1 MLCREHQ
8 NQLALLEAELKRS
21 CSEFAQTE
29 NLDCSVRNSEAC
41 RRGGAKPPQACY
53 ENCKDISTQRLP
65 FQFFFQRHFESR
77 CLKLAS
83 SLQLGIILI
92 QSNLCTRRHHADAVG
107 QRPQL
112 GFQSTGL
119 SELFKS
125 NWLGLTKEVLLATL
139 HPLCEVCCSRLRCKH
154 QDPMQS
160 H

>member
-1 MLCREHQ
+1 M
-8 NQLALLEAELKRS
+8 K
-21 CSEFAQTE
+21 
-29 NLDCSVRNSEAC
+29 
-41 RRGGAKPPQACY
+41 
-53 ENCKDISTQRLP
+53 NCKDISTQRLS

-119 SELFKS
+119 SEIFKS
-125 NWLGLTKEVLLATL
+125 NWLGPTKEVLVATL
-139 HPLCEVCCSRLRCKH
+139 HPCVKSAVPDTEMQASGSHAEPLAARWVRKREIKDSTPQADRLPAVMDEMVLQR
-154 QDPMQS
+154 QRLANQGVEGNPFRNP
-160 H
+160 